1 MMLAMCLATVAGL
14 MTSSAPMP
22 LLLRPSATILAI
34 CSSLGVS
41 GLGGEAGAA
50 AVAASGAARD
60 SVGVADAVG
69 GSSAAAIA
77 AEGDSSRPRAH
88 NSATAASP
96 RRRAGAR

>member
-41 GLGGEAGAA
+41 GLDGEAM
-50 AVAASGAARD
+50 AVAASTAAADSAGVAGAA
-60 SVGVADAVG
+60 G
-69 GSSAAAIA
+69 GSSATAIA

-88 NSATAASP
+88 SSATAASP

>member
-22 LLLRPSATILAI
+22 LLLRPSATSLAI

-41 GLGGEAGAA
+41 ALGGEAMSVAASVAAADTADAAGAA
-50 AVAASGAARD
+50 A
-60 SVGVADAVG
+60 
-69 GSSAAAIA
+69 GSRATVIAAA
-77 AEGDSSRPRAH
+77 GDSSRPRAH
-88 NSATAASP
+88 SSATAASP